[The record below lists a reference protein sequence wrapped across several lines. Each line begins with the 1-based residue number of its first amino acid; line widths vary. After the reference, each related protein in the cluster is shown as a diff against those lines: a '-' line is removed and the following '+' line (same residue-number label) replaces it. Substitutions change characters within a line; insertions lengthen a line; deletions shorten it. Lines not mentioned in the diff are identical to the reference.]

1 MLRTALLIGLIAAVA
16 SVTLDAPTCFADG
29 DLSREQVQFFETKIR
44 PVLIRECYGCHSR
57 QTGNARGGLQLD
69 TEQLL
74 LNGGSSGPAIVPGNL
89 NESLLYTAITY
100 EDFEMPPKRKL
111 PPSVIADFRKWI
123 EMGAPDPR
131 KTDVAEIKSSVSQE
145 DIELARETFWA
156 YRAVEQTTIPKT
168 EGGWASSPIDHF
180 IYDSLDAAEL
190 QPAADAQASVV
201 LRRLCFDLIGL
212 PPTPRQ
218 LSTFE
223 KMWQA
228 DPQKAVEHVVDR
240 LLETDQFGERWGRH
254 WLDVA
259 RYAEST
265 GREVNVT
272 YPHAWRYRDFVIDSF
287 NADKPFDHFIKQQL
301 AGDLLPVE
309 GNQEWTENLVAT
321 TFLAIGS
328 KNVNEQ
334 NRLQFEADL
343 VDEQI
348 DATTRVFLA
357 TSVACA
363 RCHDHKF
370 DPIPQQ
376 DYYALAGVFANMTT
390 YWGNPPSEYGN
401 FSPAQRKRNSSLLR
415 LPIDDPNP
423 YDQRYTRGE
432 LDELK
437 GEIDDLLEEAV
448 QSRRSAVSSGNA
460 QALRARL
467 VRLNR
472 LSDLTAKLAVVDEN
486 GKPLSYCMG
495 VQEKG
500 SPRDVRMLERG
511 EIDLPA
517 QSVSRGFPQVLTNSA
532 LAIPEDSSGRLEI
545 AQWIADPEN
554 PLTSRVMVNR
564 IWQHMIGQA
573 IVPTTENFGATG
585 QTPSHPELLDY
596 LANEFVHSGW
606 SVKHVIRLIA
616 SSRTYRMQSV
626 FNENYHEQDPNNR
639 LHWRA
644 NPRRLEAE
652 AIRDA
657 MLMVSGELD
666 LERPRGS
673 EVAKAGYSTVRE
685 GVLGDAREKVQ
696 KQVAAISDQFRQSF
710 RQQLAQRRS
719 RLEGGQRR
727 NGRPQFPSKAE
738 RQNMIAKATEKVTNE
753 LDMEEAKFRSVYL
766 PIVRNEVPRSM
777 EVFDFAAADT
787 ITGVRET
794 SQTAGQALYM
804 LNNEFV
810 VGQSQAVAK
819 RIRNSASTL
828 PLQVNLAFQVILAR
842 QPTSAEQK
850 MSTKFL
856 RSYAQQS
863 DTDLDSFEAFC
874 QSLFSTAEFRIVD

>member
-1 MLRTALLIGLIAAVA
+1 MIRTALLLGLFAIGGSAA
-16 SVTLDAPTCFADG
+16 LDASTCSADE
-29 DLSREQVQFFETKIR
+29 LTREQVQFFESKIR

-74 LNGGSSGPAIVPGNL
+74 LGGGSSGPAIVPGNL
-89 NESLLYTAITY
+89 EESLLYTAITY

-111 PPSVIADFRKWI
+111 SPSVIADFRKWI

-156 YRAVEQTTIPKT
+156 YRPVEQPTVPKT
-168 EGGWASSPIDHF
+168 DGDWASSPIDHF
-180 IYDSLDAAEL
+180 IYDSLGAAEM
-190 QPAADAQASVV
+190 QPAADAEAAVV

-212 PPTPRQ
+212 PPSPKQ
-218 LSTFE
+218 LATFE

-228 DPQKAVEHVVDR
+228 DPERAVKHVVDR
-240 LLETDQFGERWGRH
+240 LLETEQFGERWGRH

-287 NADKPFDHFIKQQL
+287 NEDKPFDHFIRQQL
-301 AGDLLPVE
+301 AGDLLPVDDDE
-309 GNQEWTENLVAT
+309 EWSENLIAT

-423 YDQRYTRGE
+423 YDQRYTRSE

-437 GEIDDLLEEAV
+437 GEIDDLLAEAGE
-448 QSRRSAVSSGNA
+448 SRRSAVRSGDA

-467 VRLNR
+467 VRLNK

-486 GKPLSYCMG
+486 GNPLSYCMG

-517 QSVSRGFPQVLTNSA
+517 QSVSRGFPQVLTASPTR
-532 LAIPEDSSGRLEI
+532 IPADSSGRLEM
-545 AQWIADPEN
+545 AKWIASPDN

-596 LANEFVHSGW
+596 LAVEFIDSGW
-606 SVKHVIRLIA
+606 SVKHVVRLIA
-616 SSRTYRMQSV
+616 SSRTYRMQSS
-626 FNENYHEQDPNNR
+626 FEQSFHEQDTNNR

-657 MLMVSGELD
+657 MLMVSGEIDLD
-666 LERPRGS
+666 RPRGS
-673 EVAKAGYSTVRE
+673 EVAKAGFSTVRE
-685 GVLGDAREKVQ
+685 GILGDPREKVQ
-696 KQVAAISDQFRQSF
+696 KQIAAVSDQFRQSF
-710 RQQLAQRRS
+710 RQQLSQRRL
-719 RLEGGQRR
+719 RMQGGQRR
-727 NGRPQFPSKAE
+727 SARPQFPSKEE
-738 RQNMIAKATEKVTNE
+738 RQKLIAKATEKVTNE

-804 LNNEFV
+804 LNNDFV
-810 VGQSQAVAK
+810 IGQSRAVAA

-828 PLQVNLAFQVILAR
+828 PLQVELAFQVILAR
-842 QPTSAEQK
+842 NPTAAEKK
-850 MSTKFL
+850 MSAAFL
-856 RSYAQQS
+856 RSYSRQPESQ
-863 DTDLDSFEAFC
+863 LDAFEALC